1 MPVSPA
7 NLASNYVSQVQPQPQ
22 PQPERAAEQARV
34 EAAKQQQ
41 EQPRPAPAE
50 AALRPTVNSEGQAV
64 GNVINEKA

>member
-22 PQPERAAEQARV
+22 PQSERVAEQARA
-34 EAAKQQQ
+34 EAAKKQQ
-41 EQPRPAPAE
+41 EQPKPAPAE
-50 AALRPTVNSEGQAV
+50 AALKPTVNTQGQAV